1 MSKKSRRRA
10 LHSTDLAPTGAP
22 LEVQPPA
29 PHPQR
34 PRDRGGFNPDYSY
47 VLKDLKRIALLAG
60 SLIGLLILLSLF
72 LR

>member
-1 MSKKSRRRA
+1 MSKKNRQRA
-10 LHSTDLAPTGAP
+10 LHSTGLSPTGTP

-29 PHPQR
+29 PQR

>member
-1 MSKKSRRRA
+1 MSKKNRRRA
-10 LHSTDLAPTGAP
+10 LHSTDLAPTGGP
-22 LEVQPPA
+22 LEVQPPT
-29 PHPQR
+29 PPR
-34 PRDRGGFNPDYSY
+34 PRDRGGFNPDYSF

>member
-1 MSKKSRRRA
+1 MSKKNRQRA
-10 LHSTDLAPTGAP
+10 LHSTDLAPTGVP

-29 PHPQR
+29 PQR
-34 PRDRGGFNPDYSY
+34 PRDRAGFNPDYSY
-47 VLKDLKRIALLAG
+47 VVKDLKRIALLAG

>member
-1 MSKKSRRRA
+1 MSKKNRQRA
-10 LHSTDLAPTGAP
+10 LHSTDLVPTGAP

-29 PHPQR
+29 PPR

-60 SLIGLLILLSLF
+60 GLIGLLILLSIF

>member
-1 MSKKSRRRA
+1 
-10 LHSTDLAPTGAP
+10 
-22 LEVQPPA
+22 VQPPT
-29 PHPQR
+29 PPR
-34 PRDRGGFNPDYSY
+34 PRDRGGFNPDYSF